1 MSKATQTITVFIVG
15 TVLCFFLCGI
25 FADNAYAI
33 SAKATNLPKPPNAVK
48 VVKAKDG
55 NYYSLYTLH
64 GNCAAFH
71 KVKHHAKA
79 ITIHKYVTYKGK
91 KYKVVA
97 IHEFGLFERNDIKKV
112 TIKANGMETIEEP
125 ALFKQYRKDHHKKV
139 KIVCKDKDTR
149 EWLNASW

>member
-33 SAKATNLPKPPNAVK
+33 NAKATNLPKPPNAVK

-64 GNCAAFH
+64 GNCAAFL
-71 KVKHHAKA
+71 KRASDA
-79 ITIHKYVTYKGK
+79 MRIPGEVTL
-91 KYKVVA
+91 A
-97 IHEFGLFERNDIKKV
+97 TNAPL
-112 TIKANGMETIEEP
+112 
-125 ALFKQYRKDHHKKV
+125 AL
-139 KIVCKDKDTR
+139 I
-149 EWLNASW
+149 